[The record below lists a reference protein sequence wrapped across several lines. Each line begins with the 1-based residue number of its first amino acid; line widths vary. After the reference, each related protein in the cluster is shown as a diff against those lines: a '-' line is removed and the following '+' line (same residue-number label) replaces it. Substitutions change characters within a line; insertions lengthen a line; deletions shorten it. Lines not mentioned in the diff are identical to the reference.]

1 MIGSSAGGMIKNAA
15 VTKVARE
22 LLTQIVP
29 IKKPTF
35 ERCYIIYQLYYC
47 GVARDK
53 DNIWASVV
61 KITNDALQWIGVIP
75 EDNEKTV
82 ESVVRPQIRVKRR
95 KDVRVEISLISYP
108 SDVVFNTFIERMVG
122 SNSLNTARSKSQ
134 KIKVVFHRRAKK

>member
-1 MIGSSAGGMIKNAA
+1 MKLNQ
-15 VTKVARE
+15 
-22 LLTQIVP
+22 QIVEDDAP
-29 IKKPTF
+29 KICSLCNKEITARTAIGIT
-35 ERCYIIYQLYYC
+35 E
-47 GVARDK
+47 RDK